1 MAIYQLE
8 PMTDDVEILSK
19 LGDNPGSD
27 DGLSTQEL
35 KSKFDLGSVLLKDNL
50 NRVIAAVN
58 SLLSS
63 AGNFLQGGTMAGNLN
78 MNQYRLYGIK
88 SPEDAGDAANKGYVD
103 ASERKANEYTNSQKP
118 LLLNVTIP
126 SVWSGTAPYTV
137 TVAAHGVSASGGD
150 VHIYPVYSA
159 NAAERTAQREAYNCI
174 SLVTPGENQI
184 TFTCDEDK
192 PAVAI
197 PIKVEVRKV

>member
-78 MNQYRLYGIK
+78 VNQYRLYGVK
-88 SPEDAGDAANKGYVD
+88 SPENADDAANKGYVD
-103 ASERKANEYTNSQKP
+103 AAERKANEYTDSKKP
-118 LLLNVTIP
+118 GYVNTEIP
-126 SVWSGTAPYTV
+126 AAWSGTAPYTI
-137 TVAAHGVSASGGD
+137 TVAVAGVSADGGD

-159 NAAERTAQREAYNCI
+159 NAATRAAQREGYNAI
-174 SLVTPGENQI
+174 SLVTPGQNQI

>member
-8 PMTDDVEILSK
+8 PMTADVEILSK

-35 KSKFDLGSVLLKDNL
+35 KSKFDLGSVLLKENL

-103 ASERKANEYTNSQKP
+103 SSEKKANDYTDSQKP
-118 LLLNVTIP
+118 SFSNVTIP

-137 TVAAHGVSASGGD
+137 TVAVQGVSESGGD

-159 NAAERTAQREAYNCI
+159 DAEARAAQREAYNCI
-174 SLVTPGENQI
+174 SLATPGENQI

>member
-35 KSKFDLGSVLLKDNL
+35 KSKFDLGSVLLKENL

-103 ASERKANEYTNSQKP
+103 ASEKKANEYTDRQKP
-118 LLLNVTIP
+118 SFLNVTIP

-137 TVAAHGVSASGGD
+137 TVAAQGVSASGGD

-159 NAAERTAQREAYNCI
+159 NAAQRTAQREAYNAI
-174 SLVTPGENQI
+174 TLVTPGENQI
-184 TFTCDEDK
+184 TFTCDDDK
-192 PAVAI
+192 PEVAI

>member
-35 KSKFDLGSVLLKDNL
+35 KSKFDLGSVLLKENL

-103 ASERKANEYTNSQKP
+103 SSEKKANDYTDSQKP
-118 LLLNVTIP
+118 SFSNVTIP

-137 TVAAHGVSASGGD
+137 TVAVQGVSESGGD

-159 NAAERTAQREAYNCI
+159 DAEARAAQREAYNCI
-174 SLVTPGENQI
+174 SLATPGENQI

>member
-27 DGLSTQEL
+27 DGLSTQGI
-35 KSKFDLGSVLLKDNL
+35 KSKFDLGSVLLKENL

-126 SVWSGTAPYTV
+126 SVWSGTAPCTV
-137 TVAAHGVSASGGD
+137 TVAAQGVSASGGD
-150 VHIYPVYSA
+150 VHIYPAYSA
-159 NAAERTAQREAYNCI
+159 DAAQRASQREAYNCI

-192 PAVAI
+192 PSVAI

>member
-1 MAIYQLE
+1 MAIYQLD

-88 SPEDAGDAANKGYVD
+88 SPEDSGDAANKAYVD

-137 TVAAHGVSASGGD
+137 TVAVEGVNASGGD

-159 NAAERTAQREAYNCI
+159 DAAQRAAQREAYNAI
-174 SLVTPGENQI
+174 TLVTPGENQI
-184 TFTCDEDK
+184 TFTCDEEK
-192 PAVAI
+192 PSVAI

>member
-27 DGLSTQEL
+27 DGLSAQEL
-35 KSKFDLGSVLLKDNL
+35 KSKFDLGSVLLKENL

-118 LLLNVTIP
+118 SFSNATIP

-137 TVAAHGVSASGGD
+137 TVAVQGVNASGGD

-159 NAAERTAQREAYNCI
+159 DAAQRAAQREAYNAI
-174 SLVTPGENQI
+174 TLVTPGENQI
-184 TFTCDEDK
+184 TFTCDDEK
-192 PAVAI
+192 PEVAI
-197 PIKVEVRKV
+197 PIRVEVRKV

>member
-27 DGLSTQEL
+27 DGLSAQEL
-35 KSKFDLGSVLLKDNL
+35 KSKFDLGSVLLKENL

-88 SPEDAGDAANKGYVD
+88 SPEDDGDAANKAYVD
-103 ASERKANEYTNSQKP
+103 ASEKKAN
-118 LLLNVTIP
+118 
-126 SVWSGTAPYTV
+126 
-137 TVAAHGVSASGGD
+137 
-150 VHIYPVYSA
+150 
-159 NAAERTAQREAYNCI
+159 
-174 SLVTPGENQI
+174 
-184 TFTCDEDK
+184 
-192 PAVAI
+192 
-197 PIKVEVRKV
+197 